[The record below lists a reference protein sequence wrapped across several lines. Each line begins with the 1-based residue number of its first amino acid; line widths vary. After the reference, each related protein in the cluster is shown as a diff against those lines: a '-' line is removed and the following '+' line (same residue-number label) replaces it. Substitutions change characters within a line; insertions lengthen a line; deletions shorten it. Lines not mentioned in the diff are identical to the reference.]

1 MKKSLALI
9 ALATLSMSAFADMFA
24 VFREEDG
31 STKWQYVANTSASV
45 LILTLVIVLLFLI
58 RAHLRSMRSNR
69 ALTEI
74 KATLG
79 GSCRTPYCG
88 IAGDYRSIAGA

>member
-1 MKKSLALI
+1 MKYPLSLLAL
-9 ALATLSMSAFADMFA
+9 ASLSLKAQADMFA

-45 LILTLVIVLLFLI
+45 LILTLLIVLFFLI
-58 RAHLRSMRSNR
+58 RAHLRAVRANR

-74 KATLG
+74 KATLEDRV
-79 GSCRTPYCG
+79 SRRT
-88 IAGDYRSIAGA
+88 AVL